1 MVEPRSV
8 SLLGPAHAEGIRALS
23 REPDFAAAA
32 AISVRM
38 SPEEA
43 ARYIA
48 TAAEAKDEGRSY
60 VFVLTEGTEVL
71 GICRLIGVLGV
82 PRLIVAIGG
91 AYRGQGNGSFIVRHV
106 LEYAFENLQ
115 LEQVTASGACLRL
128 VAQFGQL
135 AGNGITQEEWRAA
148 QARSGA

>member
-8 SLLGPAHAEGIRALS
+8 SLLSPAHAEGIRALS

-32 AISVRM
+32 AMSVGM

-48 TAAEAKDEGRSY
+48 IATEAREEGRSFI
-60 VFVLTEGTEVL
+60 FVLTEGTEVL

-82 PRLIVAIGG
+82 PRLVVAIGG
-91 AYRGQGNGSFIVRHV
+91 AYRGQGNGSLIVRHV
-106 LEYAFENLQ
+106 LEFAFESLQ

-135 AGNGITQEEWRAA
+135 SANALTRDDWQAARAKA
-148 QARSGA
+148 EA

>member
-1 MVEPRSV
+1 MTELRSV
-8 SLLGPAHAEGIRALS
+8 SLLGPAHTEGIRALS

-32 AISVRM
+32 AMSVGM

-43 ARYIA
+43 AKYVAIA
-48 TAAEAKDEGRSY
+48 TEAREEGRSFI
-60 VFVLTEGTEVL
+60 FVMTEGTEVL

-106 LEYAFENLQ
+106 LDFAFESLQ
-115 LEQVTASGACLRL
+115 LDQVTATGACLRL

-135 AGNGITQEEWRAA
+135 DGNGITRHEWRTA
-148 QARSGA
+148 QAKSEA

>member
-1 MVEPRSV
+1 MADLRSV
-8 SLLGPAHAEGIRALS
+8 SLLEPTHTEGIRALS

-32 AISVRM
+32 AMSVGM

-48 TAAEAKDEGRSY
+48 IAAEARDEGRSY
-60 VFVLTEGTEVL
+60 IFVLVEGPKVL
-71 GICRLIGVLGV
+71 GICRLIGVLGI

-106 LEYAFENLQ
+106 LEFAFENLQ

-135 AGNGITQEEWRAA
+135 EGYGITRQEWRTAHA
-148 QARSGA
+148 KSET

>member
-1 MVEPRSV
+1 MAEPRSV
-8 SLLGPAHAEGIRALS
+8 SLLSPAHIDGIRALS

-32 AISVRM
+32 AMSVNM

-48 TAAEAKDEGRSY
+48 IASEAREEGRSFI
-60 VFVLTEGTEVL
+60 FVLTDSANVL

-82 PRLIVAIGG
+82 PRLVVAIGG
-91 AYRGQGNGSFIVRHV
+91 AYRGHGNGSFIVRHV
-106 LEYAFENLQ
+106 LEFAFENLQ

-128 VAQFGQL
+128 VAQFGRL
-135 AGNGITQEEWRAA
+135 SGNGLTREEWHAARAKA
-148 QARSGA
+148 EA

>member
-1 MVEPRSV
+1 MADLRSV
-8 SLLGPAHAEGIRALS
+8 SLLGPAHTEGIRALS

-32 AISVRM
+32 AMSVAM

-48 TAAEAKDEGRSY
+48 IATEAREEGRSFI
-60 VFVLTEGTEVL
+60 FVLTEETAVL

-82 PRLIVAIGG
+82 PRLVVAIGG
-91 AYRGQGNGSFIVRHV
+91 AHRGQGNGSLIVRHV
-106 LEYAFENLQ
+106 LEFAFESLH

-128 VAQFGQL
+128 VAQFGEL
-135 AGNGITQEEWRAA
+135 DGNGITRQEWRTA
-148 QARSGA
+148 QAKSET